1 MDSVSSGYTFRS
13 SRPEVFFKK
22 GVLKNFAKFAG
33 KYLCQSIFFNKVAG
47 YFQGRGLQ
55 LYSKRTLAQVFSYE
69 FCEIFKNT
77 FCSFIKK
84 GTPAQVFSC
93 KICEIFLDIS
103 FTEHFRW
110 LLLKR
115 PELSLTVVGKN
126 VSPFLRI
133 IFNLILLCIHY
144 I

>member
-1 MDSVSSGYTFRS
+1 MDSVSSGYAFRS
-13 SRPEVFFKK
+13 SRPELFFKK
-22 GVLKNFAKFAG
+22 SVLKNFAKFAG
-33 KYLCQSIFFNKVAG
+33 KYLCQSLIFNKVAG

-69 FCEIFKNT
+69 FCEIFKNI

-93 KICEIFLDIS
+93 KICEIFKDIS

-115 PELSLTVVGKN
+115 PELSLW
-126 VSPFLRI
+126 
-133 IFNLILLCIHY
+133 
-144 I
+144 